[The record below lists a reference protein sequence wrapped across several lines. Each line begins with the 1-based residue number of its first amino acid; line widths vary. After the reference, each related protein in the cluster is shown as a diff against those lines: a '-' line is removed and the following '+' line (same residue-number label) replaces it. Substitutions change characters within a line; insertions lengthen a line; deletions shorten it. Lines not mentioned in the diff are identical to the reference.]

1 MQRIFEI
8 IRKDLKEYYRESMTF
23 KLVILSPILIIAI
36 FGLIFSEGVPST
48 INLPVSIA
56 ICSMD
61 EGLPSGFVQSL
72 QGEKWVQVEEI
83 SGDCERSVPGNITN
97 GRFKGGVVI
106 APDFMENVVSGNESY
121 MDIYVDNSLVG
132 VDSIIRGYLWK
143 VLQEYSG
150 TFVDDPLSVM
160 KSEFYE
166 ASASMRSIGDSLS
179 LSDPIEGLKSNVDDI
194 TSGLLGFDTDSYI
207 KQVQEMKQQLASASS
222 QVDGT
227 QAEIH
232 DARTNIADYREQI
245 IVVRADLVEYDSQVV
260 DARDA
265 LAGIYAI
272 SCDTGV
278 PLFPDMAEACDDV
291 ENAIAELNAAHNDLQ
306 ARINDIDEMN
316 EELGETDAALA
327 EKEQSLLE
335 TKNQINA
342 AQSDLSEMEG
352 GLNQLDEIRNDTEE
366 FSSSIDTYQSDAMGE
381 EAGARTKLY
390 NFSDSINSLLLG
402 MTTLPLSPVE
412 VSVKNVF
419 EDFSFLDFIIPSL
432 ITFLIMFSSLFLS
445 STTIIAERKSG
456 TLTRN
461 LLTPTSLASFMTGK
475 IMSVIIVGVA
485 EIGALLLIGNLAF
498 GVALPGLLPQ
508 LAICIVLSML
518 AFVCIGMFIGIWSDS
533 GTTAV
538 MISITLMVMLL
549 FVSGILVPN
558 ELLPMDVVNLGSALP
573 LSNVLSSIKS
583 LFVYNTLDVE
593 AITYL
598 AVLGIAGMVAC
609 ILSIRRKTF

>member
-1 MQRIFEI
+1 
-8 IRKDLKEYYRESMTF
+8 
-23 KLVILSPILIIAI
+23 
-36 FGLIFSEGVPST
+36 
-48 INLPVSIA
+48 
-56 ICSMD
+56 
-61 EGLPSGFVQSL
+61 
-72 QGEKWVQVEEI
+72 
-83 SGDCERSVPGNITN
+83 
-97 GRFKGGVVI
+97 
-106 APDFMENVVSGNESY
+106 
-121 MDIYVDNSLVG
+121 
-132 VDSIIRGYLWK
+132 
-143 VLQEYSG
+143 
-150 TFVDDPLSVM
+150 M

-166 ASASMRSIGDSLS
+166 ASASMKSIGDSLS
-179 LSDPIEGLKSNVDDI
+179 LSEPIEGLKSNVDDI

-207 KQVQEMKQQLASASS
+207 GQVQEMKQQLATASA

-232 DARTNIADYREQI
+232 DARTNIAEYRSQI
-245 IVVRADLVEYDSQVV
+245 AVVRADLVDYDNEVV

-265 LAGIYAI
+265 LAGIYEI
-272 SCDTGV
+272 SCNTGV
-278 PLFPDMAEACDDV
+278 PLFPDMAEACSDV
-291 ENAIAELNAAHNDLQ
+291 EDAITELDAAHNDLQ
-306 ARINDIDEMN
+306 NRINDLDNMN
-316 EELGETDAALA
+316 AELAETDASLA
-327 EKEQSLLE
+327 EKEQSLQD

-352 GLNQLDEIRNDTEE
+352 GLNQLDDIRDNTEE
-366 FSSSIDTYQSDAMGE
+366 FSSSIDTYQSDAMDE
-381 EAGARTKLY
+381 EAGAKTKLY

-419 EDFSFLDFIIPSL
+419 EDFSFLDFIMPSL

-475 IMSVIIVGVA
+475 IMSVIIVGAA
-485 EIGALLLIGNLAF
+485 EIGALLLIGNLVF
-498 GVALPGLLPQ
+498 GVALPSLLPQ
-508 LAICIVLSML
+508 LAVCIILSML

-558 ELLPMDVVNLGSALP
+558 ELLPVEVVNLGNMLP

-583 LFVYNTLDVE
+583 LFVYNIVDID
-593 AITYL
+593 AIAYL

-609 ILSIRRKTF
+609 IISIRRKTF